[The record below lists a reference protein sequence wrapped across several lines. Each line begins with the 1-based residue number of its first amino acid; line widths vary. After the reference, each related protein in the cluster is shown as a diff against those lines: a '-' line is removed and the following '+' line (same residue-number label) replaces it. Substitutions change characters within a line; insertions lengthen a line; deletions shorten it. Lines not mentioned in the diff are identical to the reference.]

1 MNSENFY
8 RDVVRKSPFAYFY
21 GKVIREDNRENI
33 IDFIILDAN
42 EAFKNTMKLK
52 EEVIGRTI
60 REVFST
66 FIGNSFSWIE
76 FFSEVQAA
84 DRGKTVEVFLDK
96 LNSWFQIH
104 ITHYENDKFIVQL
117 VEVHREEPF
126 IKALVNNLPFSAW
139 AKDKNG
145 RYILVNNHYEKDS
158 EFSLN
163 KVRGRTDFEL
173 WDRERAVQFYR
184 EDNEVVKSQGDQC
197 VYEYY
202 FKEMWYKT
210 YKTAVYDENKNFMG
224 TIGFSMNID
233 EGKKFK
239 TEINNKDKFFKT
251 LINSIPDF
259 VFYKDINGVYSGL
272 NEAIL
277 REFFGKQEKEL
288 VGKTDRDL
296 IEDSKQVEE
305 ILSQDREVIKAGKS
319 KVYEETLTL
328 IDGSVRQYE
337 TIKSPFY
344 DENNNIVGIL
354 GISRDITQRNLFE
367 KKLMDSEEKFR
378 QLAENIDGV
387 FYIREG
393 EKITYVSP
401 GYEKIF
407 GRSCQDLYKN
417 SWDYYSV
424 IHPEDRH
431 IINEA
436 KGEKE
441 IDKTYR
447 IISADGK
454 IKWIWTR
461 TFWVEST
468 GVEDK
473 PRVLGI
479 SQDIT
484 TIKEAEREIERLRT
498 EFFANLS
505 HEFRT
510 PLNLIFSSLQM
521 LEFNLGNEK
530 NENLRSFKN
539 YIKIIKQ
546 NSFRLLRLISNLI
559 DTTKM
564 DAGHV
569 DYCPEN
575 YDIVNYVEGICGSVA
590 GFAQEKGI
598 EVIFDTDC
606 EEKVIAF
613 DLDKMERIILNLLS
627 NAIKFNTPNGKIE
640 VQVETSRDKVQISV
654 KDTGIGIPQ
663 DKLQD
668 VFERF
673 KQVNNRLT
681 KISEGSGIGLSL
693 VKSFVE
699 LHGGTIEVK
708 SELEKGTE
716 FIIILPDN
724 VVPEDE
730 DVACNSQLVCN
741 SRVERIRIE
750 FSDIYGID
758 IRC

>member
-21 GKVIREDNRENI
+21 GKVIKEDNRENI

-60 REVFST
+60 RDVFST

-84 DRGKTVEVFLDK
+84 ERDKTVEVFLDK

-104 ITHYENDKFIVQL
+104 ITHYENDEFIVQL

-184 EDNEVVKSQGDQC
+184 EDNEVVKSQGEQC

-277 REFFGKQEKEL
+277 KEFFGKQEKEL

-296 IEDSKQVEE
+296 IEDSKHAEE
-305 ILSQDREVIKAGKS
+305 ILAQDREVIKAGKS
-319 KVYEETLTL
+319 KVYEETLAL

-393 EKITYVSP
+393 QKITYVSP

-407 GRSCQDLYKN
+407 GRSCEDLYKN

-431 IINEA
+431 ILHGA
-436 KGEKE
+436 KDEKE

-447 IISADGK
+447 IIGADGK

-627 NAIKFNTPNGKIE
+627 NAIKFNTPDGKIE
-640 VQVETSRDKVQISV
+640 VQVETSKDKVQISV

-716 FIIILPDN
+716 FIITLPDTVIREDKD
-724 VVPEDE
+724 VV
-730 DVACNSQLVCN
+730 CNNQLVCN

>member
-407 GRSCQDLYKN
+407 GRSCKDLYKD

-424 IHPEDRH
+424 IHPEDIH
-431 IINEA
+431 ILHGAENDR
-436 KGEKE
+436 E

-447 IISADGK
+447 IIGADGK

-521 LEFNLGNEK
+521 LEFNLSNEK

-627 NAIKFNTPNGKIE
+627 NAIKFNTPDGKIE